1 MINIE
6 DKSKCCG
13 CHACFNIC
21 PKNAIE
27 MIQDEKGFYYP
38 KVLKE
43 KCVNCGLC
51 NKVCPILARVEI
63 TNSPKAFAVYSKD
76 EEIRKQSSSGG
87 VFSLI
92 AEKILEQNGVVF
104 GAQFDEKFKVI
115 HTYIEKKEDLEQLR
129 GSKYVQSQIN
139 DTYKKAEEFLKQD
152 RFVLFTG
159 TPCQIEGLKQY
170 LRKDYEKLYTQ
181 DLICHGV
188 PSPIVWE
195 KYLEYRNK
203 MDKEVPNKISFRNK
217 DNGWKIFNMKFEYH
231 NKTYKENQHKDIF
244 MQAFLK
250 NVSLRDS
257 CYNCSFKKK
266 NRVSDITLADFW
278 GIQNILPEMDDDKGT
293 SLVIV
298 NSEKGNEIFEN
309 IKEKVI
315 FQEVDFETAIKY
327 NKSMTESVKENG
339 KREKFFEKLD
349 KVEFNKLV
357 KKYTNTQSFAKKIL
371 RKCKQILKK

>member
-1 MINIE
+1 M
-6 DKSKCCG
+6 
-13 CHACFNIC
+13 
-21 PKNAIE
+21 
-27 MIQDEKGFYYP
+27 
-38 KVLKE
+38 
-43 KCVNCGLC
+43 
-51 NKVCPILARVEI
+51 
-63 TNSPKAFAVYSKD
+63 
-76 EEIRKQSSSGG
+76 
-87 VFSLI
+87 
-92 AEKILEQNGVVF
+92 
-104 GAQFDEKFKVI
+104 
-115 HTYIEKKEDLEQLR
+115 
-129 GSKYVQSQIN
+129 
-139 DTYKKAEEFLKQD
+139 KQD

-298 NSEKGNEIFEN
+298 NSKKGNEIFEN